1 MLKNNHIGSAILSA
15 LFIMILVA
23 IAATAMSLRLQ
34 IDINRTQLIQTM
46 SSLKNA
52 ASAIEAQAIQ
62 KLIKNGLTFNK
73 NNKQNIDADLN
84 LPFLLWQNNIKAS
97 VDIIDLQSKFNV
109 NNLKNSEQLKN
120 LTLLIK
126 NVDTNIS
133 PQSAFL
139 ITLQTQEWITKKN
152 PNLLNLSSAN
162 FYAKQDPP
170 YYPSHKL
177 FSSIT
182 EWRLVKGVTQ
192 TIYNQLFPF
201 VTALPEETKLNL
213 NTASAEVL
221 KSFTLM
227 AKKSAIENVL
237 QLRGDTG
244 FKTLDE
250 ALNNPSIKKLGFKAN
265 ELTLTSEYFLIR
277 AHATNQENDIILFT
291 IVKRSIESSG
301 VKLSVIQQTINTL

>member
-1 MLKNNHIGSAILSA
+1 MLRNNHSGSAILSA

-46 SSLKNA
+46 GSLKNA
-52 ASAIEAQAIQ
+52 ASAIEAKAIQ
-62 KLIKNGLTFNK
+62 KLINNGLTFNK
-73 NNKQNIDADLN
+73 NNKQNIDIDLK
-84 LPFLLWQNNIKAS
+84 LPPLLWQNNIKAS
-97 VDIIDLQSKFNV
+97 VEIIDLQSQLNI

-120 LTLLIK
+120 LALLIK
-126 NVDTNIS
+126 NVDEKIS
-133 PQSAFL
+133 PQNAFL

-152 PNLLNLSSAN
+152 PNLFNLSSAT

-170 YYPSHKL
+170 YFPSHKL

-192 TIYNQLFPF
+192 NIYNKLFPF

-213 NTASAEVL
+213 NSASAEVL
-221 KSFTLM
+221 ESFTIM
-227 AKKSAIENVL
+227 TRKSTIDTVI
-237 QLRGDTG
+237 QLRGDLG
-244 FKTLDE
+244 FKTLEE
-250 ALNNPSIKKLGFKAN
+250 ALNHPAIKKLGFKAK

-277 AHATNQENDIILFT
+277 AHASNQENDITLYT
-291 IVKRSIESSG
+291 IVKRKIEPKG
-301 VKLSVIQQTINTL
+301 VKLAVIQQTINTL